1 MLYNH
6 HLVPPSSK
14 AFSHLTQIKR
24 HTHQAI
30 SHSPSPSPLARTHL
44 LSVFMDL
51 LIYKWNHTV
60 CALLCLAAFTEH
72 HVFEVCLLCGM
83 FQCSIPFYGC
93 IIFRCMDT
101 LHFAYSSVKTF
112 VLLPHFGCCKYC
124 CDKCL
129 FTWCWERLKAGE
141 KGMTEDEMLGW
152 HH

>member
-14 AFSHLTQIKR
+14 AFSHLPQIKP

-93 IIFRCMDT
+93 IIFHCMDT
-101 LHFAYSSVKTF
+101 LHFAYSSVKRHLCCFPILAVVDIVATN
-112 VLLPHFGCCKYC
+112 VCLPG
-124 CDKCL
+124 
-129 FTWCWERLKAGE
+129 AG
-141 KGMTEDEMLGW
+141 KD
-152 HH
+152 